1 MIRKADKI
9 LYHPNFSAAFRSISP
24 VVREK
29 AVMKEA
35 LFCENIFH
43 PLLRTHKLKGRLAG
57 LYSFSVDA
65 QYRILFKM
73 YKNSVIFL
81 DIDNHDLYR

>member
-9 LYHPNFSAAFRSISP
+9 LYHPNFSAAFRSLSLI
-24 VVREK
+24 VQEK
-29 AVMKEA
+29 AATKEE
-35 LFCENIFH
+35 LFRGDIFH
-43 PLLRTHKLKGRLAG
+43 PLLRTHKLKGRLVG

-65 QYRILFKM
+65 QYRILFKF